1 MKLVAGVLATLVFAC
16 GGDKK
21 PAPKPSGGDM
31 VINDPKVEAKPE
43 DKPAAKPAAPKSLF
57 DRLGGLPAITAVVEE
72 FVARTTTDPR
82 IQDRFFNT
90 DATELKKLLVE
101 FVCLAT
107 GGPCKYSGR
116 TMVDSHA
123 GMELVDEEFNAL
135 VEDLVAALDKFKVP
149 AKEKGEILGALGPLK
164 PDMVATPD
172 KLKPIEAKKLADV
185 TKLAGT
191 AKDPAAKRLLEM
203 AVVAGGRG
211 QRSYAEQLF
220 SRAEMLVGPA
230 TLKSVASTFRTGA
243 PPAVTAAT
251 KKLTDAGAQPKSV
264 GSSDTDSP
272 DAKPARGSL
281 KGTVKLD
288 GAAPQG
294 LSVVMMWPKTGGF
307 AKRTPKQRVIE
318 QRGKTFA
325 PHVMAV
331 PVGSTI
337 TFPNY
342 DNIFHNVFS
351 LSKTKA
357 FDLGMY
363 KNGEAREVKVDK
375 PGIVR
380 LGCNLHANMAA
391 YLIVVDAP
399 AYVVAEPSGEFSF
412 RSLAPGKYR
421 VQTWS
426 ERSGTP
432 AESEVTIKEGGNEVV
447 LDLKGGATQ
456 IGPDKFNKPRSK

>member
-21 PAPKPSGGDM
+21 PSPKPPGGGSGEVVTRPMDPKPDAPAPKP
-31 VINDPKVEAKPE
+31 AQ
-43 DKPAAKPAAPKSLF
+43 AKSLF

-72 FVARTTTDPR
+72 FVTRTTTDPR

-90 DATELKKLLVE
+90 DAVELKKLLVE

-107 GGPCKYSGR
+107 GGPCKYTGR
-116 TMVDSHA
+116 SMVDSHA
-123 GMELVDEEFNAL
+123 GMELVDEEFAAL
-135 VEDLVAALDKFKVP
+135 VENLVAALDKFKVP
-149 AKEKGEILGALGPLK
+149 EKEKGEILGALGPLK

-172 KLKPIEAKKLADV
+172 KLKPIEATKLTAV

-191 AKDPAAKRLLEM
+191 AKDPAAKRLLEL

-230 TLKSVASTFRTGA
+230 ALKSIAATFRTGA
-243 PPAVTAAT
+243 PPSVTVAT

-264 GSSDTDSP
+264 GGSETDSP

-294 LSVVMMWPKTGGF
+294 LSVVMMWPKAGGF

-318 QRGKTFA
+318 QREKTFA

-342 DNIFHNVFS
+342 DKIFHNVFS

-447 LDLKGGATQ
+447 LDLKGGATP